1 MQKNIVFRGCTRPA
15 TFLGVPYIPF
25 FIGAGSGLL
34 MGMYFNLFF
43 LLTIP
48 FIILIMRQMA
58 KRDDMIFRFLGL
70 RLKFRLKARNREE
83 FPDTW
88 CFSPNEYRNNPP
100 KQWQQNVRQIF
111 FSVGQFQHK
120 KQIKCLLLTHQS
132 VNSYPYPLM
141 SLQPL
146 LKPLVEITWQHGIY
160 PAFPS

>member
-15 TFLGVPYIPF
+15 TFLGVPYVPF

-34 MGMYFNLFF
+34 MGMYFNMFF
-43 LLTIP
+43 LLAIP

-83 FPDTW
+83 FSDTW

-100 KQWQQNVRQIF
+100 KQ
-111 FSVGQFQHK
+111 
-120 KQIKCLLLTHQS
+120 
-132 VNSYPYPLM
+132 
-141 SLQPL
+141 
-146 LKPLVEITWQHGIY
+146 
-160 PAFPS
+160 